1 VRSPP
6 SRTWVERNAETIRRL
21 SKRSLLVCFVAFWV
35 SMVGLFFGILSLSDS
50 SVQPVQADLLG
61 PVGLPLLAG
70 AGFWVGMIL
79 SLYLYGVQSFS
90 RYRRLRRRLPEPR
103 PPSPFRHPSRL
114 VTILGTASDEL
125 PEYGR
130 RVRVTGWSFLIAS
143 GMTAVLVQLLYT
155 AS

>member
-1 VRSPP
+1 MVTPRLLRRVLALDGGVGVRHPEP
-6 SRTWVERNAETIRRL
+6 GRGVGTTVEA
-21 SKRSLLVCFVAFWV
+21 A
-35 SMVGLFFGILSLSDS
+35 
-50 SVQPVQADLLG
+50 LLG

-79 SLYLYGVQSFS
+79 ALCLYGVQSFS
-90 RYRRLRRRLPEPR
+90 RYRRLRRRLPDPR

-114 VTILGTASDEL
+114 VTILGTEGDEL

-130 RVRVTGWSFLIAS
+130 RIRITGWAFLIAT
-143 GMTAVLVQLLYT
+143 GMTAVLVQLVYT